1 MKNKFKRTEIMI
13 KKIKV
18 YCLSAVV
25 LTFILTVLRCLSLFF
40 AYDTSVGYFDRTF
53 LSGFT
58 TALFVIGAL
67 WCLSPLVLI
76 PRESITS
83 EFSPDTVSFKAMS
96 AYSALVTLLASFAM
110 ITAGDTRLIEKIG
123 IITTVLS
130 TLFFVFG
137 ILKKDIFRT
146 VRAFLSI
153 VTVSSFVCILAS
165 VYFDMTIAMNSPHK
179 IMGGFAL
186 MSAMIFGLCETR
198 IYMQKDMPR
207 LHFALGLL
215 TLMLGFPYAG
225 SSIFYRLISDSSE
238 FVTNATVL
246 GNIGYVYAIMA
257 ISVYAAARCYH
268 FREAIKKNDAKLTE
282 ENRQETSAVN
292 TASEKQDGV

>member
-1 MKNKFKRTEIMI
+1 MI

-198 IYMQKDMPR
+198 IYMQKAMPR
-207 LHFALGLL
+207 LHFAFSLL
-215 TLMLGFPYAG
+215 TLMLGFPFAG

-246 GNIGYVYAIMA
+246 GNIGYIYAIIA
-257 ISVYAAARCYH
+257 ISVYAAARCYN
-268 FREAIKKNDAKLTE
+268 FREAMKKNCAELTE
-282 ENRQETSAVN
+282 GSERAVSDD
-292 TASEKQDGV
+292 TAEEKHDGM